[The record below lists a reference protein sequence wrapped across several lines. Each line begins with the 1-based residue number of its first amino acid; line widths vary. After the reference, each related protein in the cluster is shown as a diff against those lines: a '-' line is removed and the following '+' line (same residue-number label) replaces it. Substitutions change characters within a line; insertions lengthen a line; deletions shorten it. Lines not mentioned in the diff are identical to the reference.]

1 MFFFSGRILTPAIV
15 QSRKCKLLEECLV
28 FLLVVSDFYMYYSAK
43 LKSHFYELR
52 YPHQSQ
58 FYEFFKTYTHVW
70 LIKMR
75 LIIKCPKSAKSSGF
89 VFIH

>member
-1 MFFFSGRILTPAIV
+1 
-15 QSRKCKLLEECLV
+15 
-28 FLLVVSDFYMYYSAK
+28 
-43 LKSHFYELR
+43 
-52 YPHQSQ
+52 
-58 FYEFFKTYTHVW
+58 VW